1 MSEDRLALEIENGSI
16 FLLRQYLSRTIEV
29 FGLLK
34 ILDEHKWHFVAPR
47 LDKATQQCLLSMQIR
62 SFLLADNGLLEQLIT
77 ALLYRYIDDNACT
90 DLLNQTL
97 KQACPSLYTNE
108 NALFSKGCE
117 KLKQALTLKQ
127 AGADSYEQERL
138 LKEGI
143 DLMKQLGYVAN
154 LPQVCD
160 MLSAAGCYDAVFELC
175 LTAAERRDPQSIA
188 LFFYK
193 KGFIHIFK
201 TF

>member
-1 MSEDRLALEIENGSI
+1 LAIEIENGSI

-29 FGLLK
+29 FGLWK
-34 ILDEHKWHFVAPR
+34 ILDEHKYHFISPR
-47 LDKATQQCLLSMQIR
+47 LDKPTQQCLLNMQVR
-62 SFLLADNGLLEQLIT
+62 TFLLADNSLLEQLIT

-90 DLLNQTL
+90 DLLNQSL

-127 AGADSYEQERL
+127 AGGDSYEQERL

-154 LPQVCD
+154 LPQVCE
-160 MLSAAGCYDAVFELC
+160 MLAAAGCYEAVFELC
-175 LTAAERRDPQSIA
+175 LSAAERRDPQSIS
-188 LFFYK
+188 LFYYK
-193 KGFIHIFK
+193 KGNSKIIQ
-201 TF
+201 T

>member
-1 MSEDRLALEIENGSI
+1 M
-16 FLLRQYLSRTIEV
+16 IEV
-29 FGLLK
+29 FGLWK
-34 ILDEHKWHFVAPR
+34 ILDEHKFHFISPR
-47 LDKATQQCLLSMQIR
+47 LDKPTQQCLLNMQVR
-62 SFLLADNGLLEQLIT
+62 TFLLADNSLLEQLIT

-97 KQACPSLYTNE
+97 KHACPSLYTNE

-127 AGADSYEQERL
+127 AGGDSYEQERL

-154 LPQVCD
+154 LAQVCD
-160 MLSAAGCYDAVFELC
+160 MLASAACYDAVFELC

-188 LFFYK
+188 LYYYK
-193 KGFIHIFK
+193 KGNFNFLQKSFYLIHLC
-201 TF
+201 